1 MPVVKGGSLRTPQQS
16 HILRLLRDRGPCT
29 RAELVNLTDVSRSRL
44 GVELDE
50 LAVAGLIQRD
60 GPSVSRGGRPS
71 PLVALNED
79 LRFLGVDLGATSI
92 AVAVANSR
100 LDLIEF
106 VEEPADIRDGPKKVL
121 AQVRDLIAKV
131 SAEVG
136 MGRPSGIGIGVP
148 GPVSYREG
156 VPVSPPLMPGWHQ
169 YPLRDQLAWEYGC
182 PVTVDNDVNLMAVGE
197 RWGGVAKGM
206 DDFLFVKIG
215 TGIGSAL
222 VMNGAVYHGVAGC
235 AGDIGHIRVADEP
248 LCPCGSRG
256 CLEATFSG
264 AALARQAMAAATS
277 QESTVLAGRLAQCG
291 TLTAVDVGVAA
302 QQGDPVAVGLVRSGG
317 QGLGN
322 VLAGLVNFM
331 NPPLVVISGGVSR
344 LGHLLLAEIR
354 QTVYSRS
361 MPLATGNLPI
371 VLSEIGETA
380 GALGAV
386 VAASDQIFSTL

>member
-1 MPVVKGGSLRTPQQS
+1 MTAGDSPRTPQQS
-16 HILRLLRDRGPCT
+16 RVLRLLRDRGPCS
-29 RAELVNLTDVSRSRL
+29 RAELVSLTDISRSRL
-44 GVELDE
+44 AVDLDE
-50 LAVAGLIQRD
+50 LAAAGLIQRD

-71 PLVALNED
+71 PLVALGED
-79 LRFLGVDLGATSI
+79 LRFVGVDLGATSV

-100 LDLIEF
+100 LDLIAF
-106 VEEPADIRDGPKKVL
+106 VAEPADIRDGPKKIL
-121 AQVRDLIAKV
+121 TQVRDLIAKV
-131 SAEVG
+131 SGEVG
-136 MGRPSGIGIGVP
+136 MARPSGIGIGVP
-148 GPVSYREG
+148 GPVSYRDG
-156 VPVSPPLMPGWHQ
+156 VPVSPPLMPGWHH
-169 YPLRDQLAWEYGC
+169 YPLRDQLAREYGC

-235 AGDIGHIRVADEP
+235 AGDIGHIRVDDEP

-256 CLEATFSG
+256 CLEATFGG
-264 AALARQAMAAATS
+264 AALARQAIAAGTS
-277 QESTVLAGRLAQCG
+277 RESTVLADRLARQG
-291 TLTAVDVGVAA
+291 SLTAVDVGIAA
-302 QQGDPVAVGLVRSGG
+302 QQGDPVAVRLVRSGG
-317 QGLGN
+317 QRLGN

-331 NPPLVVISGGVSR
+331 NPPLVVVSGGVSR

-354 QTVYSRS
+354 QTVYSRA

-380 GALGAV
+380 GVLGGV